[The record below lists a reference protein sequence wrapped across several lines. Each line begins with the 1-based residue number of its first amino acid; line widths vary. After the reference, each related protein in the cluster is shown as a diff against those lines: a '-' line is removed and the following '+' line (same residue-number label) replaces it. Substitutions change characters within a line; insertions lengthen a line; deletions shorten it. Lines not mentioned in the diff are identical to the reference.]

1 MMSGIMRYQV
11 LTIFPELIEDYLQYG
26 ILSRAREEGKVQVES
41 INLRDFAVSNQGTVD
56 GTPFG
61 GGSGMVLRA
70 EPAVDGIEKARGSDP
85 NARVVLFT
93 PRGRPLTSKYAREI
107 IQDCEDNSAGMIL
120 LCCRYE
126 GIDERVAENW
136 VDYEV
141 SLGDFVLQGGE
152 LAALGFIEAT
162 SRLLPGVLGNPDSL
176 GEESFDNA
184 LLEYPQYTKPREFRS
199 YQVPEVLLSGNHGAI
214 DTWRA
219 ERSLVDTQARRP
231 DLYRRSEASPVPKRA
246 ELNVALIHS
255 PVLNKKGEIV
265 TSSITNLD
273 LSDIARSART
283 FGIDNYYIVHPTK
296 ALRRLMQKICDHW
309 SDGYGFTYNPNRS
322 DALGVVSLV
331 PDFDDVVTS
340 IEERCGC
347 MPKIV
352 ATSARVSEQ
361 TTSYADMQS
370 ILASREEPHLLL
382 FGTGWGIAPDLM
394 ERADYILE
402 PIQGFTEYNHLS
414 VRAAAAIIFDRLL
427 GRA

>member
-1 MMSGIMRYQV
+1 MRYQV
-11 LTIFPELIEDYLQYG
+11 LTIFPDLIEGYLQHG
-26 ILSRAREEGKVQVES
+26 ILRRACEEEKIKVDS
-41 INLRDFAVSNQGTVD
+41 INLRDFAVTKQGTVD
-56 GTPFG
+56 GSPFG
-61 GGSGMVLRA
+61 GGSGMVLRP
-70 EPAVDGIEKARGSDP
+70 EPAVDGIEKARIQDP
-85 NARVVLFT
+85 KAKVVLFT
-93 PRGRPLTSKYAREI
+93 PRGRPLSSTYAREI
-107 IQDCEDNSAGMIL
+107 IRDCENDSSGLIL

-126 GIDERVAENW
+126 GIDERVAEHW

-162 SRLLPGVLGNPDSL
+162 SRLLPGVLGNPESL
-176 GEESFDNA
+176 GEESFDQD
-184 LLEYPQYTKPREFRS
+184 LIEYPQYTKPREYRS
-199 YQVPEVLLSGNHGAI
+199 REVPEVLLSGNHGEI
-214 DTWRA
+214 DKWRKQ
-219 ERSLVDTQARRP
+219 RSLEDTQIRRP
-231 DLYRRSEASPVPKRA
+231 DLYRRSSASDLPRRA
-246 ELNVALIHS
+246 ELNVALIHN

-265 TSSITNLD
+265 TSSITNMD
-273 LSDIARSART
+273 LSDIARSSRT

-322 DALGVVSLV
+322 DALDVVSLV

-347 MPKIV
+347 MPRII
-352 ATSARVSEQ
+352 ATSARVSEK
-361 TTSYADMQS
+361 TISYPKMQS
-370 ILASREEPHLLL
+370 ILASSEEPHLIL

-394 ERADYILE
+394 GRADYILE

-427 GRA
+427 GKS